1 MRRPDAQR
9 VIRLRGP
16 FGHGSLS
23 LGPRLSWH
31 FVLALSGAA
40 LVSGCDAKKPEQS
53 AEAASKSAEAA
64 TKPGGSSGQQAEG
77 RSSEQHSGDNH
88 ESSAHPPGPLR
99 PAGPPAIALSDKM
112 RADLT
117 AVSVMAHVGN
127 VLIRKQ
133 GKAWVMRGRDGCT
146 VQPRRLERA
155 LDNLANLRAVS
166 TNQAVPEGSAFQLQI
181 DLLIEEERAI
191 HLEVADR
198 NEEGDLARLENDSM
212 VRVKGLDRGLWSP
225 HPADWCRE
233 P

>member
-9 VIRLRGP
+9 VVHLRGP
-16 FGHGSLS
+16 CGRGSLP
-23 LGPRLSWH
+23 LGPRLCWH
-31 FVLALSGAA
+31 FVLALSGSV
-40 LVSGCDAKKPEQS
+40 LLPGCDAKKPEQA

-64 TKPGGSSGQQAEG
+64 TKLGAASSGQ
-77 RSSEQHSGDNH
+77 HSDDGH
-88 ESSAHPPGPLR
+88 GSSAHPPGPLR
-99 PAGPPAIALSDKM
+99 PAGPPAIALSPKV

-117 AVSVMAHVGN
+117 AVRVTAHVGH
-127 VLIRKQ
+127 VLIRKE

-212 VRVKGLDRGLWSP
+212 VRVQGLDRGLWSP